1 MTERSDGGSHM
12 TERSDAVEAAPRDG
26 GRTGPELLPVATPA
40 RTRAAVAE
48 LLRPQ
53 RRLALSAFTVMVAST
68 AVGLLVQP
76 LLGRI
81 VDLAADRGSADAIAV
96 TAALLVA
103 VAVAQGVT
111 AGFGLSQIARLGET
125 TLARL
130 RERFVERALALP
142 LERVEKAA
150 PAT

>member
-1 MTERSDGGSHM
+1 MTEPAQ
-12 TERSDAVEAAPRDG
+12 TAATAEAAPRSG
-26 GRTGPELLPVATPA
+26 SRPGPVLLPVATPA

-48 LLRPQ
+48 LLRPH
-53 RRLALSAFTVMVAST
+53 RRLALTGFTVMVAST

-81 VDLAADRGSADAIAV
+81 VDLAADRGSVDAITA

-111 AGFGLSQIARLGET
+111 AGFGLSLIARLGRRPWPGCANASSNGRWRCRWT
-125 TLARL
+125 GSR
-130 RERFVERALALP
+130 RP
-142 LERVEKAA
+142 A
-150 PAT
+150 PVT